1 MMTCVKRPIGTVD
14 PHLIWALDDHRHST
28 QLRIWLLIVFRD
40 AQLDGFAELTEGKCS
55 GESALGADLRRKN
68 YVEELTSEE
77 RIMLRS

>member
-40 AQLDGFAELTEGKCS
+40 AQLDVS